1 MFRHG
6 ARSPLVLDEQKKDIF
21 GNQWIDQ
28 GELTSVG
35 MRQHFLLGY
44 RNSEVYG
51 KALSIK
57 KFSPQEIYI
66 TSTNFNRTIM
76 SVYSQ
81 LQGFFPPSTGP
92 QLNTEQLITALPP
105 IEYDFTQ
112 ELGFLKNDALREQAN
127 VFPIKVMDRA
137 DHEFYL
143 HDDDVCLPVKKIVE
157 NAKNK
162 ELVKNFTAFFNKN
175 YAPQMYKILNETK
188 ATFDLEDYNNLAQI
202 FDTYICSYTDGRK
215 FPQFDAQNVST
226 VDFFHLT
233 TDFLYLEMFEVYID
247 NDYVALMSMSPLFSE
262 IINYMERRIDKD
274 VNNITIYSDKDPK
287 ISMISGHDTNLAAFM
302 RFIKVVFN
310 RTELIYPSFAS
321 SVYVELVYDDNVV
334 SDVPIKKYFVN
345 VFVNEENLFNE
356 SLRYEYFRDEIEK
369 KLISTQEIADFC
381 KFSELKSSTNNWLL
395 IAVISLGVLAFG
407 LFIWLMVIIFK
418 SKNNIT
424 LNDSDFDPVLS

>member
-1 MFRHG
+1 
-6 ARSPLVLDEQKKDIF
+6 
-21 GNQWIDQ
+21 
-28 GELTSVG
+28 
-35 MRQHFLLGY
+35 
-44 RNSEVYG
+44 
-51 KALSIK
+51 
-57 KFSPQEIYI
+57 
-66 TSTNFNRTIM
+66 
-76 SVYSQ
+76 
-81 LQGFFPPSTGP
+81 
-92 QLNTEQLITALPP
+92 
-105 IEYDFTQ
+105 
-112 ELGFLKNDALREQAN
+112 
-127 VFPIKVMDRA
+127 
-137 DHEFYL
+137 
-143 HDDDVCLPVKKIVE
+143 
-157 NAKNK
+157 
-162 ELVKNFTAFFNKN
+162 
-175 YAPQMYKILNETK
+175 MYKILNETK